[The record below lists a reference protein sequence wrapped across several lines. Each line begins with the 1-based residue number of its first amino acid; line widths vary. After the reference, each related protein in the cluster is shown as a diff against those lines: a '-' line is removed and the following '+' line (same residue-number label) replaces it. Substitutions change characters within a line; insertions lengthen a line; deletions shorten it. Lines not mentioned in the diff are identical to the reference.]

1 MHNCRRIENQFV
13 DLLFDELDA
22 GHKLR
27 LLTEIETCANCLG
40 HYLSLSE
47 TLLVL
52 DRTAEASLPPESYWP
67 RYQATLRNRLQ
78 APAQAPTAEEIPP
91 IPFWKRVLATKL
103 SLPAPVAAALV
114 VGLIISS
121 ALAFR
126 RTSGTQT
133 ITPPVPPI
141 ESVKFVEVPIV
152 QERIVTRTI
161 YVERKRAAERGAR
174 PSSPVAARA
183 AEMNDSALADNK
195 HEDEPGFFTRANLKG
210 FQPADDMK
218 LRVIK
223 RNNTNEK

>member
-47 TLLVL
+47 TLLVF

-67 RYQATLRNRLQ
+67 LYQATLRNRLH
-78 APAQAPTAEEIPP
+78 APTQAPTVEKITRVT
-91 IPFWKRVLATKL
+91 FWKRVLTTKL

-114 VGLIISS
+114 AGLIISS
-121 ALAFR
+121 VLAFS

-133 ITPPVPPI
+133 ITPPMPSI

-183 AEMNDSALADNK
+183 TEMNDSALADNK

>member
-1 MHNCRRIENQFV
+1 MHNCRRIEKQFV

-47 TLLVL
+47 TLLVF
-52 DRTAEASLPPESYWP
+52 DRTAEASLPTESYWHL
-67 RYQATLRNRLQ
+67 YNATLRNRLHAPVQ
-78 APAQAPTAEEIPP
+78 APIAEKIAHV
-91 IPFWKRVLATKL
+91 PFWKRVLTTKL
-103 SLPAPVAAALV
+103 SLPAPIAAALV

-121 ALAFR
+121 ALALR
-126 RTSGTQT
+126 HTPTTQA
-133 ITPPVPPI
+133 IAPPMPPI

-152 QERIVTRTI
+152 QERIVTRTV
-161 YVERKRAAERGAR
+161 YVERKRAVERLAR
-174 PSSPVAARA
+174 SSPLVAARA
-183 AEMNDSALADNK
+183 TGVNDSALADNK

-223 RNNTNEK
+223 RNNINEK